1 MRVLN
6 NQNSCKIYDGKITGY
21 TMYVATFH
29 ATFRMKMFIKPIRKE
44 NNDSLLNNK
53 RPKN

>member
-29 ATFRMKMFIKPIRKE
+29 ATFRMKMFIKPI
-44 NNDSLLNNK
+44 
-53 RPKN
+53 